1 MISGLA
7 AGRLGSRVMNR
18 LLALLLL
25 LALGCCSSPSG
36 PRVELAS
43 AEWIPFEFLGEQHIL
58 LAGAV
63 NGHPADMILD
73 TGAEISVVDRTFAD
87 SIDLQQADTLHM
99 KGFGGSTESF
109 LAEGLKLSVGNL
121 SIHQTAVAVADLT
134 DFSVA
139 LGQPVPVILGTEAF
153 MQAIVDIDYPNR
165 RIAFRAADNFRYD
178 GPGNTLELKHL
189 KRGRHAVEASI
200 EGGAS
205 AWYMIDT
212 GSGFTADVYPQ
223 LARRLQLL
231 NDRAPTSKWISGGIG
246 GLVEGTTASVLDFS
260 LGGFDLKDVPVWIPD
275 GTDPKS
281 ANADF
286 DGLLG
291 SGILSRFRI
300 LFDFGH
306 GRMHLEGG
314 PGWQTRDFSR
324 NRMGLAALPE
334 GEQLLVIFVAP
345 GSPAESAG
353 WQKGM
358 SIATV
363 EGLSGTPGEL
373 RAKLR
378 KLSTSAAGTRIS
390 LRDQNGTERALVLT
404 RFY

>member
-1 MISGLA
+1 
-7 AGRLGSRVMNR
+7 MNR
-18 LLALLLL
+18 LLALLPL

-36 PRVELAS
+36 PRVELGP
-43 AEWIPFEFLGEQHIL
+43 AEWIPFEFLSEQHIVVP
-58 LAGAV
+58 GAV

-73 TGAEISVVDRTFAD
+73 TGAEISVVDRTFAQ

-99 KGFGGSTESF
+99 KGFGGTTESF
-109 LAEGLKLSVGNL
+109 LAEEVKLSVGNL

-134 DFSVA
+134 DFSAA
-139 LGQPVPVILGTEAF
+139 LGRPVPVILGTEAF

-165 RIAFRAADNFRYD
+165 RIGFRSAENFRYQ
-178 GPGNTLELKHL
+178 GSGNTVELKHL
-189 KRGRHAVEASI
+189 RRGRHAVQASI

-231 NDRAPTSKWISGGIG
+231 HARAPTSKWISGGIG
-246 GLVEGTTASVLDFS
+246 GLVEGTTASVQNFT
-260 LGGFDLKDVPVWIPD
+260 LGGFQLKDVPIWVPD

-291 SGILSRFRI
+291 SGILSRFRV

-306 GRMHLEGG
+306 SRMHLEGG
-314 PGWQTRDFSR
+314 PDWQTREFSR
-324 NRMGLAALPE
+324 NSLGLAALPE
-334 GEQLLVIFVAP
+334 GDQLQVIFVAP
-345 GSPAESAG
+345 GSPAEAAG
-353 WQKGM
+353 WQIGM
-358 SIATV
+358 SIASV
-363 EGLSGTPGEL
+363 DGLAGTPAEL
-373 RAKLR
+373 RTMLR
-378 KLSTSAAGTRIS
+378 ERSTAAPGTRIN
-390 LRDQNGTERALVLT
+390 LRDENGTERAVVLS
-404 RFY
+404 RYY